1 MSPIQ
6 LKICGLRD
14 NYEAVSALRPDFVGL
29 IFYRKSPRYVGKD
42 FAIPPTGQKGRR
54 VGVFVNERIEEIMQL
69 ARLYELDYV
78 QLHGDESP
86 EVCAQTMQ
94 KGIKVI
100 KAFQLHEDFDFHS
113 LKQYRETADYF
124 LFDTKCASYG
134 GSGKSFNWD
143 ILQRYDME
151 KKYFLSGGLGM
162 ENLKRLHQLDLRK
175 VQAVDVNSRFEIS
188 PGVKDVY
195 ALQSFMRK
203 LKTLNKEIAEAQQ

>member
-94 KGIKVI
+94 KGIRSKI
-100 KAFQLHEDFDFHS
+100 K
-113 LKQYRETADYF
+113 
-124 LFDTKCASYG
+124 
-134 GSGKSFNWD
+134 
-143 ILQRYDME
+143 II
-151 KKYFLSGGLGM
+151 KKTRG
-162 ENLKRLHQLDLRK
+162 
-175 VQAVDVNSRFEIS
+175 
-188 PGVKDVY
+188 
-195 ALQSFMRK
+195 
-203 LKTLNKEIAEAQQ
+203 